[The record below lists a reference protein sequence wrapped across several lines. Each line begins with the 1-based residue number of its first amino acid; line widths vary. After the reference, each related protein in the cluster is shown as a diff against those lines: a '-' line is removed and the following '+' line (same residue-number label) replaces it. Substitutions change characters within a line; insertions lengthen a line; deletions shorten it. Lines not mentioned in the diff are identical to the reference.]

1 MRIYISGPMT
11 GTLDA
16 DGVETWN
23 FPLFRATAA
32 RLRDLGHTPLD
43 PSAGKD
49 PAKPWPRADAMRRDF
64 HLVLMAD
71 ALALLSGW
79 ERSNGARA
87 EVLVAHEMGVPVLNA
102 ATLEPVRYA
111 NNIMFARASS

>member
-1 MRIYISGPMT
+1 MARIYISGPMT

-32 RLRDLGHTPLD
+32 RLRDMGHTPLD

-49 PAKPWPRADAMRRDF
+49 PAKPWPRHDAMRRDF

-71 ALALLSGW
+71 AIAVLLGW
-79 ERSNGARA
+79 ARSNGARA
-87 EVLVAHEMGVPVLNA
+87 EVLVAHEMGVPILSA
-102 ATLEPVRYA
+102 DTLEPIDYTYA
-111 NNIMFARASS
+111 INFESAS